1 MATTPN
7 DTKSKPLYIITGAT
21 DSIGS
26 VVAKRLAAQG
36 KALLLASFD
45 TEKCQHFAKELTV
58 STLNSDISCLH
69 LDLST
74 FAGVKTFVAS
84 VKALNRPI
92 AALINNA
99 SYISRHSELS
109 PDGYEKIIQ
118 VNFLSTV
125 LLSELMI
132 PLLGEGSKIIFSSS
146 LSRRFVSL
154 PYEFPAVSNFI
165 PVTAFGQSKLALS
178 LFSIYMSTV
187 LRGKHI
193 SVNCADLGLFNRSI
207 LSLGHWLGN
216 INSSIAQLLP
226 NVNDGASALMRA
238 IESTDTGFIFKGSE
252 RQIKIST
259 ILKNREVFIKLC
271 NDTMRLIKKEI
282 E

>member
-1 MATTPN
+1 MA
-7 DTKSKPLYIITGAT
+7 
-21 DSIGS
+21 
-26 VVAKRLAAQG
+26 
-36 KALLLASFD
+36 ALL
-45 TEKCQHFAKELTV
+45 
-58 STLNSDISCLH
+58 
-69 LDLST
+69 
-74 FAGVKTFVAS
+74 
-84 VKALNRPI
+84 
-92 AALINNA
+92 NNA

>member
-58 STLNSDISCLH
+58 STLNSDIFCLH
-69 LDLST
+69 LNLST
-74 FAGVKTFVAS
+74 FAGVKAFVAS

>member
-69 LDLST
+69 LNLST
-74 FAGVKTFVAS
+74 FAGVKAFVAS